1 MRKNKIIFTFLLFS
15 CFTFFLS
22 ISTFAQKSTACKA
35 KQIAAGCKDNIKKPF
50 KYDSYA
56 LNEFTFDDKTKEVEV
71 QFTAFAG
78 QKYKI
83 IFCSSGFDEQLKM
96 NIYDKSNKIKNN
108 RHQIFDNSQGIDS
121 DFWSFEPP
129 KTGNYFIEYS
139 VPPSKDG
146 KVRQGCVVM
155 LVGYTEPEEQ

>member
-1 MRKNKIIFTFLLFS
+1 MKNVKINLILSLFFCASLLFS
-15 CFTFFLS
+15 TFS
-22 ISTFAQKSTACKA
+22 FAQKSSVCKA
-35 KQIAAGCKDNIKKPF
+35 KNIAAGCKANIKKPL

-83 IFCSSGFDEQLKM
+83 IFCSSGFDELLTM

-108 RHQIFDNSQGIDS
+108 RHKIFDNDQGIDS

-129 KTGNYFIEYS
+129 KTGNYFIEYA

-146 KVRQGCVVM
+146 KVRKGCVVM

>member
-1 MRKNKIIFTFLLFS
+1 MRKVKISVSIILGLIF
-15 CFTFFLS
+15 FFNS
-22 ISTFAQKSTACKA
+22 SVFAQKSANCKA
-35 KQIAAGCKDNIKKPF
+35 KQIASSCKANIKKPF

-83 IFCSSGFDEQLKM
+83 VFCSSGFEEQLKM
-96 NIYDKSNKIKNN
+96 NIFDKSNKIKNN
-108 RHQIFDNSQGIDS
+108 RHQIFDNEQGIDS

-139 VPPSKDG
+139 VPASKDG
-146 KVRQGCVVM
+146 KVKKGCVVM
-155 LVGYTEPEEQ
+155 LVGYTEPDEPQ

>member
-1 MRKNKIIFTFLLFS
+1 MRKTKFHFAILLLFCAS
-15 CFTFFLS
+15 FFVNNLCYG
-22 ISTFAQKSTACKA
+22 QKTTACKA
-35 KQIAAGCKDNIKKPF
+35 KQIAAGCKANIKKPF
-50 KYDSYA
+50 RYDSYA

-83 IFCSSGFDEQLKM
+83 IFCSSGFDEQLTM
-96 NIYDKSNKIKNN
+96 NIFDKSNKIKNN
-108 RHQIFDNSQGIDS
+108 RHKIFDNNQGIDS

-139 VPPSKDG
+139 VPASKDG
-146 KVRQGCVVM
+146 KVKKGCVVM
-155 LVGYTEPEEQ
+155 LVGYTDPEE

>member
-1 MRKNKIIFTFLLFS
+1 MKQSGIYLSILFCLLFVS
-15 CFTFFLS
+15 GSL
-22 ISTFAQKSTACKA
+22 IAQKASPSCKA
-35 KQIAAGCKDNIKKPF
+35 KQIAAGCKANIKKPF
-50 KYDSYA
+50 KYDSFA

-83 IFCSSGFDEQLKM
+83 VFCSSGFDEQLTM

-146 KVRQGCVVM
+146 KVKKGCVVM
-155 LVGYTEPEEQ
+155 LVGYTDPEE